1 MTEPQ
6 RCRHCKLRVHATVL
20 RQNRDGDVA
29 YHTFPLTCPWCR
41 ADGLYLETIDGVDR
55 VKYLAAPRLTD
66 DENFPVLT
74 GLDKGFLQSL
84 RIESW

>member
-1 MTEPQ
+1 M
-6 RCRHCKLRVHATVL
+6 RVYPT
-20 RQNRDGDVA
+20 RKIEGN
-29 YHTFPLTCPWCR
+29 TFRGETFAFPATCPWCFR
-41 ADGLYLETIDGVDR
+41 GGAYLEKIDGVDR